1 MSQLILPP
9 GVVWA
14 PLKGSQVLAM
24 SCPAQEIL
32 YEGTRGPG
40 KTDVQL
46 MRFRRNVGRGYGAFW
61 RGIIMDREY
70 KNLEDLIAK
79 SLRHFKAFNDGA
91 KFLSGTNELRWVW
104 PTGEQLLFRVLKR
117 DEDYYNYHGHE
128 YPFQGWNELTKYQH
142 SRLYEAM
149 LSTNRSSFVPEIHSP
164 INMATGER
172 MILPPIPLEVFTTTN
187 PYGPGHGWVKR
198 EWIDPAPPGVPVFR
212 TTNVFNPRTQQRE
225 DIVRS
230 RVRIFGSYKENPY
243 LDPAYIA
250 TLENISDDAKRR
262 AWLHGDWNIVAGGAF
277 ADLWGDHL
285 VLPRFRVPASWR
297 VSRSFDWGSSAPFSV
312 GWNAEASGEEAILPD
327 GTTFCPP
334 RRSIIR
340 IFEWYGSK
348 DGAIGLN
355 EGCGLSPKKVA
366 EGILEREFNMQEQ
379 GWITSPPK
387 PGPAD
392 NSIWNEI
399 KLVDEER
406 TDSIARTMSDYGVEW
421 ERSIKSPGSRVQGLQ
436 LWRDRMENA
445 ADGDGPGWWC
455 TENCRAAIASLP
467 TLQRDPKN
475 LDDVDTESEDHLFDE
490 GRYAILDADAGA
502 TDLSKLRVY

>member
-1 MSQLILPP
+1 M
-9 GVVWA
+9 
-14 PLKGSQVLAM
+14 
-24 SCPAQEIL
+24 
-32 YEGTRGPG
+32 
-40 KTDVQL
+40 
-46 MRFRRNVGRGYGAFW
+46 
-61 RGIIMDREY
+61 
-70 KNLEDLIAK
+70 
-79 SLRHFKAFNDGA
+79 
-91 KFLSGTNELRWVW
+91 
-104 PTGEQLLFRVLKR
+104 
-117 DEDYYNYHGHE
+117 
-128 YPFQGWNELTKYQH
+128 
-142 SRLYEAM
+142 
-149 LSTNRSSFVPEIHSP
+149 
-164 INMATGER
+164 
-172 MILPPIPLEVFTTTN
+172 
-187 PYGPGHGWVKR
+187 
-198 EWIDPAPPGVPVFR
+198 FR

-243 LDPAYIA
+243 LDPQYIA

-334 RRSIIR
+334 PRSMIR

-348 DGAIGLN
+348 DGTIGLN

-392 NSIWNEI
+392 NAIWNEI

-406 TDSIARTMSDYGVEW
+406 VDSIARTMSDYGVEW